1 MSAAP
6 AKPKGVVPK
15 KSLVA
20 KLATPDTILAYK
32 APAPSSPLEAVSQSF
47 AGTPSPTVAKPKR
60 VIVNPLIKPKTAYPA
75 PPPEDIGASL
85 PAPPIARK
93 KKLRFAVEPTPDYTP
108 KTLGIP
114 KETQDMLDAGLPA
127 ELKEYQLAQTKI
139 ESTNPYLTDTVIY
152 TPQTRKSFYRF
163 IADNYSDSFKLLPQ
177 IKGRIDEDAC
187 AKLGA
192 AAGTAVEAFLYQKF
206 VREYIRNAAPY
217 RGILVYHGLGS
228 GKTCSSIAAAEALY
242 GTANKKIIVMTPASL
257 KGNFMSEISFC
268 GFRHFNTQNHWISQP
283 LVSDDKVKD
292 SLAQLYAVSV
302 LSLSIQFINTIKRR
316 PESERRVIWVPDFT
330 KPANYTS
337 LSQQERDD
345 IRAQITNMIESRVT
359 FINYNGIPAAELKK
373 YACQE
378 DPVTGQRF
386 FDNAV
391 IVIDE
396 IHNLTRLMQGEIMP
410 YIVKRKGRARKIPVE
425 PITPGKWKPGL
436 CGATL
441 NYKRAYL
448 FYKLLTDA
456 RNSKIIGLSG
466 TPIINFPEEVG
477 ILANIL
483 GGYIE
488 CVKVAIMSSDKSIME
503 KFKQIAE
510 EDPRVDIV
518 RFRAGDRKMDVLI
531 SVFNEGYE
539 RVIDKENPTDFV
551 GVRYNP
557 DAQDGIRTVFE
568 RIKKRLAD
576 ASIPIGT
583 EEYVSYP
590 RLPIDEESFR
600 KEFVNPVDLSI
611 TNELVLQK
619 RLTGLISYYKGSKV
633 EYMPRVAKDE
643 IVKCEM
649 SDYVLSKYTTE
660 RIREISGEAKKDK
673 EKGDAFADVEV
684 YARMKNPSSYRF
696 RSRALCNFA
705 FPKSIVRPFPD
716 SEIEEEEETTVV
728 EDLEMAEAQSDVYED
743 LAAEEEVA
751 RENASIPDPD
761 VEEATA
767 TAAEDAED
775 TESEADNA
783 SSVGSSILS
792 SILSESNE
800 EESNNESSLDSN
812 TSSVKSDLTENESN
826 SEGEE
831 DKEQVEAL
839 ERFKRLIA
847 SKKGG
852 FQEGGVTEGESEK
865 TATATAPAPAPRPLR
880 RRPKVIVETPSEG
893 VAETKEDTILDTITS
908 AAATAASTIADTVT
922 TAASA
927 AADTATAAV
936 STVTDAAKTATA
948 TVASAAADSIRTV
961 RRRRPVPIIEETPEP
976 TPENVASEAGAEY
989 EAEQEAVVARTLTY
1003 QERIKRAMDK
1013 LDADRDKFLKLDSH
1027 IPESRLAEYSTKLD
1041 HMLRR
1046 ILASKGSNLVYSQFK
1061 TVEGLGVLGVVL
1073 KANGFTEIRI
1083 DGGDAAPYF
1092 SEETEAS
1099 LRKGPS
1105 SGEKRF
1111 ISFTGEGSR
1120 DRRNLILNVF
1130 NGNFD
1135 KLPPT
1140 MRTVLEESGFSARKN
1155 MYGELCW
1162 VIGITGAGAEGISLK
1177 CCRSV
1182 HIMEPYW
1189 NNVRLD
1195 QVKGRAIRIC
1205 SHQDLP
1211 FKDRDVEIYT
1221 YYTVFSTDQK
1231 NYNKIDMTIR
1241 TTDENETSDEKVFNV
1256 SIKKDKVNQGLLQ
1269 LMKEAAVDCGLNS
1282 ADNEDVS
1289 CFMVEGRPDQY
1300 LFDPDLE
1307 VDKILTNIELKRVET
1322 TKATVTAP
1330 ETSILKEVGAKA
1342 RPKADIIQVK
1352 VIKFRGVEYYIMD
1365 KPGSGGMM
1373 KSLYAMSDTEF
1384 KRPLGEIP
1392 INPADGTLKGSKP
1405 IFYTATM

>member
-6 AKPKGVVPK
+6 TAPKPRGIVPK

-20 KLATPDTILAYK
+20 KLATPETILAYK
-32 APAPSSPLEAVSQSF
+32 APPPSSPLEAVSQSF
-47 AGTPSPTVAKPKR
+47 AGTPPTPARPKR
-60 VIVNPLIKPKTAYPA
+60 VIVNPLVKPDTSYLTAA
-75 PPPEDIGASL
+75 PEDTGVSL

-93 KKLRFAVEPTPDYTP
+93 KTLKFAVKTTPDYMP

-114 KETQDMLDAGLPA
+114 KETQDMLNANLPA
-127 ELKEYQLAQTKI
+127 ELKEYQIAQTKI

-163 IADNYSDSFKLLPQ
+163 VSDNYSDSFKLLPQ
-177 IKGRIDEDAC
+177 IKGRVDEDAC
-187 AKLGA
+187 AKLGS
-192 AAGTAVEAFLYQKF
+192 AAGIAVEAFLYQKF
-206 VREYIRNAAPY
+206 VREYIRNASPY

-283 LVSDDKVKD
+283 IVSEDKVKD
-292 SLAQLYAVSV
+292 SLTQLYAISV
-302 LSLSIQFINTIKRR
+302 LSLSSQFINIIKRR
-316 PESERRVIWVPDFT
+316 LEGERKVIWVPDFT
-330 KPANYTS
+330 KPANYET

-378 DPVTGQRF
+378 DPVTGERF

-391 IVIDE
+391 VVIDE

-425 PITPGKWKPGL
+425 PIVPGKWKPGL

-456 RNSKIIGLSG
+456 RNTKIIGLSG

-488 CVKVAIMSSDKSIME
+488 CAKISLMTSDKAAME
-503 KFKQIAE
+503 KFKEIAE
-510 EDPRVDIV
+510 ADPRVDII

-539 RVIDKENPTDFV
+539 RVIDKDDSSNFI

-557 DAQDGIRTVFE
+557 EAQDGIRVVFE
-568 RIKKRLAD
+568 RIKKHLSD

-583 EEYVSYP
+583 EEYVSYS
-590 RLPIDEESFR
+590 RLPIDDESFR
-600 KEFVNPVDLSI
+600 KEFVNSVDLSI

-643 IVKCEM
+643 IIKCEM
-649 SDYVLSKYTTE
+649 SDYVLSKYTSE
-660 RIREISGEAKKDK
+660 RIREISGEVKKDK
-673 EKGDAFADVEV
+673 EKGDAFGDVEV
-684 YARMKNPSSYRF
+684 YAKMKNPSSYRF

-705 FPKSIVRPFPD
+705 FPKSITRPFPD
-716 SEIEEEEETTVV
+716 SGVEEEEETTLV

-743 LAAEEEVA
+743 LEAEELVA
-751 RENASIPDPD
+751 KENASIPDPD
-761 VEEATA
+761 D
-767 TAAEDAED
+767 EDED
-775 TESEADNA
+775 DDK
-783 SSVGSSILS
+783 GSG
-792 SILSESNE
+792 
-800 EESNNESSLDSN
+800 SNNESNTLSSISSN
-812 TSSVKSDLTENESN
+812 SNNNSSSVSSIDSSIKSDLSDNN
-826 SEGEE
+826 DEGEE
-831 DKEQVEAL
+831 DKEQAEAL
-839 ERFKRLIA
+839 EQLKAAIA
-847 SKKGG
+847 AKKGG
-852 FQEGGVTEGESEK
+852 AQDGGDGTDDESDK
-865 TATATAPAPAPRPLR
+865 PAPAPAPAPRTLR
-880 RRPKVIVETPSEG
+880 RRPPIVLNDVPSRG
-893 VAETKEDTILDTITS
+893 VAETKEDTILDMLAS
-908 AAATAASTIADTVT
+908 AASTIADTVT
-922 TAASA
+922 TATS
-927 AADTATAAV
+927 TARN
-936 STVTDAAKTATA
+936 TVISAAKTATA
-948 TVASAAADSIRTV
+948 TSASLAADTIRTATG
-961 RRRRPVPIIEETPEP
+961 RRRPPILLEPVSKKEES
-976 TPENVASEAGAEY
+976 VAEAEY
-989 EAEQEAVVARTLTY
+989 EVEQEATATRVLTY

-1027 IPESRLAEYSTKLD
+1027 ILEGRLSEYSTKLD

-1046 ILASKGSNLVYSQFK
+1046 ILSSKGSNLVYSQFK
-1061 TVEGLGVLGVVL
+1061 TVEGLGVLGIAL
-1073 KANGFTEIRI
+1073 KANGFVEIKI
-1083 DGGDAAPYF
+1083 EGGDAAPYF

-1099 LRKGPS
+1099 LRKGPT

-1135 KLPPT
+1135 KLPAD
-1140 MRTVLEESGFSARKN
+1140 MRKVLEESGYTVRKN
-1155 MYGELCW
+1155 RYGELCW

-1231 NYNKIDMTIR
+1231 NHNKIDMTIR
-1241 TTDENETSDEKVFNV
+1241 TTDNNETSDEKVFNV

-1289 CFMVEGRPDQY
+1289 CFVVEGRPDQY

-1307 VDKILTNIELKRVET
+1307 VDKILTNIELKRVERVREDV
-1322 TKATVTAP
+1322 KDPDA
-1330 ETSILKEVGAKA
+1330 SIMKEVGAKA
-1342 RPKADIIQVK
+1342 KPKADIIQVK
-1352 VIKFRGVEYYIMD
+1352 VIKFRGVDYYIID
-1365 KPGSGGMM
+1365 KPGSGGMV
-1373 KSLYAMSDTEF
+1373 KAMYVMTDTEF
-1384 KRPLGEIP
+1384 KKSVGEIP

-1405 IFYTATM
+1405 TFYAST

>member
-6 AKPKGVVPK
+6 TAPVKPKGVAPK

-20 KLATPDTILAYK
+20 KLATPETILAYK
-32 APAPSSPLEAVSQSF
+32 APTPSSPLEAVSQSF
-47 AGTPSPTVAKPKR
+47 AGTPSPTIAKPKR
-60 VIVNPLIKPKTAYPA
+60 VIVNPLIKPDTDYPA
-75 PPPEDIGASL
+75 ITPEDTGVSL

-93 KKLRFAVEPTPDYTP
+93 RQLRFAIEPTPDYTP
-108 KTLGIP
+108 KTLGIS
-114 KETQDMLDAGLPA
+114 KETQDMLDEGLPA
-127 ELKEYQLAQTKI
+127 EFKEYQLAQTKI

-163 IADNYSDSFKLLPQ
+163 IADNYSDAFKLLPQ

-192 AAGTAVEAFLYQKF
+192 AAGTTVEAFLYQKF
-206 VREYIRNAAPY
+206 VREYIRNASPY

-283 LVSDDKVKD
+283 LVTDDKVKD
-292 SLAQLYAVSV
+292 SLTQLYAVSV
-302 LSLSIQFINTIKRR
+302 LSLSPQFVNTIKRR
-316 PESERRVIWVPDFT
+316 TEDERRVIWLPDFT
-330 KPANYTS
+330 KPVNYNT

-359 FINYNGIPAAELKK
+359 FINYNGIPAAQLKN
-373 YACQE
+373 YACQS
-378 DPVTGQRF
+378 DPVTGERF

-436 CGATL
+436 CGVPL

-448 FYKLLTDA
+448 FYKILTDA

-477 ILANIL
+477 ILSNIL

-488 CVKVAIMSSDKSIME
+488 CAKVALMTSDKAVME

-510 EDPRVDIV
+510 EEPRVDIV

-539 RVIDKENPTDFV
+539 RVIDKDHPTDFI
-551 GVRYNP
+551 GIKYNP
-557 DAQDGIRTVFE
+557 DAQDGIQKVFE
-568 RIKKRLAD
+568 RIKARLTE
-576 ASIPIGT
+576 ASIPIGA

-590 RLPIDEESFR
+590 RLPIDDESFR

-660 RIREISGEAKKDK
+660 RIREISGEVKKDK
-673 EKGDAFADVEV
+673 EKGDAFGDVEV

-705 FPKSIVRPFPD
+705 FPKSITRPFPD
-716 SEIEEEEETTVV
+716 SALEEEEEATLV
-728 EDLEMAEAQSDVYED
+728 EDLEMSEAQSDVYED
-743 LAAEEEVA
+743 LVAEEEVA
-751 RENASIPDPD
+751 RENATIDDPD
-761 VEEATA
+761 VEADDGA
-767 TAAEDAED
+767 
-775 TESEADNA
+775 ESEANDA
-783 SSVGSSILS
+783 SSIGSSILS
-792 SILSESNE
+792 SMPSESNE
-800 EESNNESSLDSN
+800 EDSNNDVSLDSN
-812 TSSVKSDLTENESN
+812 ASSIKSDLTED

-831 DKEQVEAL
+831 DKEQAEAL
-839 ERFKRLIA
+839 ERFKRMIVA
-847 SKKGG
+847 KKGG
-852 FQEGGVTEGESEK
+852 FQEGGVTEDESK
-865 TATATAPAPAPRPLR
+865 PATVAAPVRSLRKRP
-880 RRPKVIVETPSEG
+880 VIRESISSG
-893 VAETKEDTILDTITS
+893 VAETKEDTILDTIASVAT
-908 AAATAASTIADTVT
+908 TAASTIADTVT

-927 AADTATAAV
+927 AASTATTAVSAVTDVAKSATATAA
-936 STVTDAAKTATA
+936 STLAN
-948 TVASAAADSIRTV
+948 SIRPI
-961 RRRRPVPIIEETPEP
+961 RRRPVPVPEP
-976 TPENVASEAGAEY
+976 EPEDEASEAGAEY
-989 EAEQEAVVARTLTY
+989 EAKQEAVATRALTY

-1027 IPESRLAEYSTKLD
+1027 IPEGRLAEYSIKFD

-1046 ILASKGSNLVYSQFK
+1046 ILTSKGSNLVYSQFK

-1083 DGGDAAPYF
+1083 DGGDAAPKF

-1105 SGEKRF
+1105 SGEKRY

-1135 KLPPT
+1135 KLPAS
-1140 MRTVLEESGFSARKN
+1140 MRTVLEESGFTARRN

-1231 NYNKIDMTIR
+1231 NHNKIDMTIR

-1269 LMKEAAVDCGLNS
+1269 IMKEAAVDCGLNS

-1289 CFMVEGRPDQY
+1289 CFVVEGRPDQY

-1322 TKATVTAP
+1322 AKATTAVP
-1330 ETSILKEVGAKA
+1330 EASILKEVGAKA
-1342 RPKADIIQVK
+1342 KPKADIIQVK
-1352 VIKFRGVEYYIMD
+1352 VIKFRGVEYYIID
-1365 KPGSGGMM
+1365 KPGSGGMV

-1384 KRPLGEIP
+1384 KRPLGDIP

-1405 IFYTATM
+1405 TFYTATATATK